1 MSDRLAVVTG
11 AGGNIGA
18 ACARLLRRVADVV
31 LCVDRDEE
39 RVAATVSALGR
50 QGRMLV
56 ADATDAHFGTAIARS
71 TALLGRA
78 VAVVHAVAHEDHRSA
93 DELALSSLRQSLTVG
108 PVAAFALFQ
117 QLKVTGCLAR
127 GAALTVIG
135 SLHARLPFPGVLG
148 YNAAH
153 AALGQVVKTLAHEWA
168 GDGVRVNAVAPGW
181 IRTGGEVVLYG
192 EERLD
197 QAAAGL
203 PFRRF
208 GTPEEVA
215 DAVGFL
221 SSDAAAYI
229 SGSTLTVDG
238 ALSVSMARLP

>member
-1 MSDRLAVVTG
+1 M
-11 AGGNIGA
+11 
-18 ACARLLRRVADVV
+18 
-31 LCVDRDEE
+31 
-39 RVAATVSALGR
+39 
-50 QGRMLV
+50 
-56 ADATDAHFGTAIARS
+56 
-71 TALLGRA
+71 
-78 VAVVHAVAHEDHRSA
+78 
-93 DELALSSLRQSLTVG
+93 
-108 PVAAFALFQ
+108 
-117 QLKVTGCLAR
+117 
-127 GAALTVIG
+127 
-135 SLHARLPFPGVLG
+135 
-148 YNAAH
+148 
-153 AALGQVVKTLAHEWA
+153 
-168 GDGVRVNAVAPGW
+168 
-181 IRTGGEVVLYG
+181 LYG